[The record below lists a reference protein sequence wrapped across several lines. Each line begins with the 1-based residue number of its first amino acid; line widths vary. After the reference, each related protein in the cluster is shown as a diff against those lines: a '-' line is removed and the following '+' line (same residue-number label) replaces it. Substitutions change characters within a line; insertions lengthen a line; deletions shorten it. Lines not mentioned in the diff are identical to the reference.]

1 MIAEMILNSQLTKL
15 KIYTRNNT
23 SSLHELQNQF
33 NNIIIELSD
42 YMDLSIYSFYYQIK
56 KIK

>member
-1 MIAEMILNSQLTKL
+1 MIAEMILNIKLTKL